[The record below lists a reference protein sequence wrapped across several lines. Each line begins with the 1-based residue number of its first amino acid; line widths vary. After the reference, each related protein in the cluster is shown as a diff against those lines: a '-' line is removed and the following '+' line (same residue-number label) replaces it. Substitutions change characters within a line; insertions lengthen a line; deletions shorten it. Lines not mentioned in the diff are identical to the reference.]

1 MSIINKFIA
10 WFRQKYRFRIV
21 LYIIIIVLFW
31 NLNLTSLDRYMIS
44 RNPLTFLTTN
54 WFEIVVIFLLLAIY
68 YQILNKND

>member
-1 MSIINKFIA
+1 MSIINRLIA
-10 WFRQKYRFRIV
+10 WFQQKYRFRII

-44 RNPLTFLTTN
+44 RNPMIFLTTN